1 MGRCWLRPCWGGR
14 VWRSFR
20 LWVILLGVSGG
31 GAGAALAVS
40 TWLPAGGTAAVAAV
54 AAAVSGV
61 FVDEARTALR
71 GHRQQRQCAAT
82 RDRELAVRTQRVRD
96 VLDPISLGV
105 HPAALRRD
113 IDRGGARVPAFVK
126 RDRFDDVVGRIR
138 QGGFVLIVGD
148 STAGKSRLAYEAM
161 RVAVPDFV
169 LLQARPSE
177 DLQTLASVVG
187 TARRCVVWFDEFDQF
202 LRAGGITLEMVKAM
216 LAGPERQVV
225 LLASMRSKEYGR
237 YSARQRDVTDAA
249 TWRAGREVLLHAGEP
264 VELDRLWS
272 PQEVGRARETD
283 RDPRLRA
290 AAQASDRFGIAE
302 VLAVGPELLSDWTHA
317 WQAGEHPRGAALVAA
332 AVDCRRMGLH
342 QPVGTSLLVPMHEIY
357 LSARGGAVLRPEP
370 LEEALAWATAPV
382 QGASSLLLPD
392 RQGYLAFDYL
402 IDLPGAAIP
411 ESSWQMLLAAVAPQ
425 DAFDVGWAAVDLM
438 RPSVALEAFEIA
450 RRHGV
455 PDAEYAH
462 AIALGNAGQP
472 LPAVSLLR
480 PLHQQRAAQLGPDH
494 PDTLSARHDIAR
506 YLAEA
511 GRVSEAVALLDRLAA
526 DRRRVLGPRHTATLV
541 TLSSKA
547 RFLRERGDAPQALQL
562 FRELLPDMTAVLGPD
577 HVDVLLARQELGR
590 TLGHTGLVSDALAC
604 LSTVLEDH
612 ERLLG
617 AAHPHTLS
625 TRFELALLTARS
637 GDLHGALRQL
647 QALLAEQERIL
658 GMHSRTLSTRHQL
671 GRLLAQTGE
680 PEKALEALSGVLSD
694 QERFHG
700 PAHPR
705 TLATRYDRL
714 LVARHTQNPQETAA
728 QLAALR
734 EDCRRTLGETHP
746 LTRTITTALGAS

>member
-1 MGRCWLRPCWGGR
+1 
-14 VWRSFR
+14 VWRSLR

-31 GAGAALAVS
+31 GAGAALA
-40 TWLPAGGTAAVAAV
+40 TPAWLPAGWTAAVAAV
-54 AAAVSGV
+54 AAAVTGV
-61 FVDEARTALR
+61 FVDEARTALLA
-71 GHRQQRQCAAT
+71 HRQQRQAAVT
-82 RDRELAVRTQRVRD
+82 RGRELAVRTQRVRD
-96 VLDPISLGV
+96 VVDPISLGV
-105 HPAALRRD
+105 HPAALRRVT
-113 IDRGGARVPAFVK
+113 DRGADRVPAFVE
-126 RDRFDDVVGRIR
+126 RDRFGDVVRRIR

-177 DLQTLASVVG
+177 DLQVLSSAVG
-187 TARRCVVWFDEFDQF
+187 TVRRCVVWFDEFDQF

-225 LLASMRSKEYGR
+225 LLASMRSKEYDR

-272 PQEVGRARETD
+272 PQEVGRAEEAD

-290 AAQASDRFGIAE
+290 AAQASDRFGVAE
-302 VLAVGPELLSDWTHA
+302 VLAVGPELLSDWMHA

-342 QPVGTSLLVPMHEIY
+342 RPVNTSLLEPMHEIY

-370 LEEALAWATAPV
+370 LEDALAWATAPV

-392 RQGYLAFDYL
+392 HQGYLAFDYL
-402 IDLPGAAIP
+402 IDLPGLSAIP
-411 ESSWQMLLAAVAPQ
+411 ENSWEVLLAAVAPQ

-438 RPSVALEAFEIA
+438 RPTVALKAFEAA
-450 RRHGV
+450 RRYGV
-455 PDAEYAH
+455 PDADYAH
-462 AIALGNAGQP
+462 AVALGNAGQP

-480 PLHQQRAAQLGPDH
+480 PLHQQRAAQLGRDH
-494 PDTLSARHDIAR
+494 PDTLAALHDIAR

-511 GRVSEAVALLDRLAA
+511 GQFSEAVALLDRLAA
-526 DRRRVLGPRHTATLV
+526 DRQRVLGPRHTATLV

-547 RFLRERGDAPQALQL
+547 RFLREQGDAPQALRL
-562 FRELLPDMTAVLGPD
+562 FRELLPDMAAVLGPD

-590 TLGHTGLVSDALAC
+590 TLGHTGRTCDALAC
-604 LSTVLEDH
+604 ITAVLDDQ

-637 GDLHGALRQL
+637 GDLYEALRQL
-647 QALLAEQERIL
+647 QALLSEQERIL
-658 GMHSRTLSTRHQL
+658 GLHSRTLSTRHQL

-680 PEKALEALSGVLSD
+680 PERALEALSQVLRD

-700 PAHPR
+700 PDHPR

-714 LVARHTQNPQETAA
+714 LVARHTQSPQETAA
-728 QLAALR
+728 LLAALE
-734 EDCRRTLGETHP
+734 EDCRQALGSAHP
-746 LTRTITTALGAS
+746 LTRTVTIAAAAS